1 MLKAKPQEYNFIYNE
16 QKITYK
22 LVFDKYKTVRL
33 RLTAPYFLEIKMP
46 ARIPH
51 RYAEQSILK
60 HIDWI
65 LSQSEQLQAS
75 DTQTILP
82 FTKEL
87 FIFGKAFPVH
97 SQTSACTQKEKLLFT
112 AQNTFF
118 NQEQVFL
125 HALPILQNSHTA
137 VSLTNAE
144 IFVQCRDRRLRPQT
158 HGLAQKN
165 SPVFFK
171 LVLSAALAGLSGKN
185 CPFSYP
191 TPHKNVLSSCL
202 PAAFLSFLQTLFWF
216 LQNFPKTR
224 KREKDNPHYAL
235 HPPHGLTP

>member
-1 MLKAKPQEYNFIYNE
+1 MLKAKPQEYTFLYNE
-16 QKITYK
+16 QKIAYR

-46 ARIPH
+46 VRTPH

-65 LSQSEQLQAS
+65 LSQSEQFQKQTS

-118 NQEQVFL
+118 NQEQIFL
-125 HALPILQNSHTA
+125 YALPILQNST
-137 VSLTNAE
+137 L
-144 IFVQCRDRRLRPQT
+144 P
-158 HGLAQKN
+158 
-165 SPVFFK
+165 
-171 LVLSAALAGLSGKN
+171 SA
-185 CPFSYP
+185 
-191 TPHKNVLSSCL
+191 
-202 PAAFLSFLQTLFWF
+202 
-216 LQNFPKTR
+216 
-224 KREKDNPHYAL
+224 
-235 HPPHGLTP
+235 